1 MTSHRSLEDW
11 LAWLETLHPVEI
23 DLGLARM
30 TRVADRL
37 GLRKTPVPLITVA
50 GTNGKGSTVACL
62 EAMFNAAGWRPG
74 CYTSP
79 HVLRYNERIRIAGE
93 PVADELILAAFAAIN
108 AARKEITLTY
118 FEFATLAA
126 AWCFTEQRCDVWVL
140 EVGLGGR
147 LDATNTF
154 DADLAVVTTID
165 LDHTEWLG
173 DTREAIA
180 GEKMGIARAG
190 RPVVCSD
197 PNPPAKIQAEAERL
211 SCPLLQ
217 LGRDYHLNVSGQT
230 WQWLG
235 LGESLADLPRP
246 AWLPDAA
253 MANAAGAVTAVQG
266 ALAGISLPERSVRDG
281 LQHARLAGRQQWIT
295 HGEHTWLLDVG
306 HNPSAI
312 GLLVDRLKQEKAA
325 GQTIGMAFALMR
337 RKPLEPLLQQLM
349 GVVDEWFVLDL
360 EDDES
365 HPPASVA
372 KVIAGLGGSVL
383 GQGQAELAIQSLERS
398 SPNELQ
404 LLVGAGS
411 FRVVEQLL
419 QAGIGACN
427 QGLSR

>member
-1 MTSHRSLEDW
+1 MTHSSLEDW
-11 LAWLETLHPVEI
+11 LSWLETLHPVEI
-23 DLGLARM
+23 DLGL
-30 TRVADRL
+30 TRITEVAERL
-37 GLRKTPVPLITVA
+37 ELRKAPVPLITVA

-79 HVLRYNERIRIAGE
+79 HVLRYNERIRVAGVPAE
-93 PVADELILAAFAAIN
+93 DELILAAFAAIN
-108 AARKEITLTY
+108 SAREEISLTY

-126 AWCFTEQRCDVWVL
+126 AWCFKEQRCDVWVL

-154 DADLAVVTTID
+154 DADLAVVTAID

-180 GEKMGIARAG
+180 GEKMGVARAG
-190 RPVVCSD
+190 RPIVCSD
-197 PNPPAKIQAEAERL
+197 PNPPARIQAEAERL
-211 SCPLLQ
+211 SAPLLQ
-217 LGRDYHLNVSGQT
+217 LGRDYHLNVTGQT
-230 WQWLG
+230 WGWSG

-253 MANAAGAVTAVQG
+253 MANAAGAVMAVQG
-266 ALAGISLPERSVRDG
+266 ALAAVSLSERSVRDG
-281 LQHARLAGRQQWIT
+281 LQRASLAGRQQRIN

-312 GLLVDRLKQEKAA
+312 GLLVERLQTEQAA

-360 EDDES
+360 EDEES
-365 HPPASVA
+365 HPPALVA
-372 KVIAGLGGSVL
+372 EAISRLGGSLL
-383 GQGQAELAIQSLERS
+383 GQGQAELAVQSLERWL
-398 SPNELQ
+398 PNGPK

-419 QAGIGACN
+419 RAGIGACN
-427 QGLSR
+427 ESLSR